1 MSTGLK
7 ILLVP
12 HTLVAPLT
20 DDHVEQIVA
29 AAGDAEVVVGR
40 DEESLQHHAKDAD
53 VMFGRI
59 RNDLLGLAENLKWV
73 HSAGAGV
80 DHFADLLGPDVRLSS
95 GSGVVGPHLAEHSLA
110 LLFAITRGIAES
122 VRDPSWSRRAN
133 VRDAQWELTDRTICI
148 VGLGGSG
155 RALASR
161 ARGLEFERIVAVD
174 PVQTADD
181 SVDEVV
187 TPEEIDR
194 VLPEADVVALTLPMT
209 PSTKGMFNAERFNLM
224 KRGSIILNVSRGGL
238 IDEDAM
244 LEALKSGQ
252 LGGAGLDVTIE
263 EPLPPEH
270 PFLYLPNVVIT
281 PHIAGGSPRR
291 AGRVVD
297 QFCENLGRFTRGDQ
311 LLNQYDAGR
320 GF

>member
-1 MSTGLK
+1 MK
-7 ILLVP
+7 VLLVP
-12 HTLVAPLT
+12 HKLIAPLGES
-20 DDHVEQIVA
+20 HVQRIVA
-29 AAGDAEVVVGR
+29 AAGDAEVVVGW
-40 DEESLQHHAKDAD
+40 DEESLLHHAKDAD

-59 RNDLLGLAENLKWV
+59 RKDLLGLAGNLQWV

-80 DHFADLLGPDVRLSS
+80 DAFAGLLRPEVRLSS
-95 GSGVVGPHLAEHSLA
+95 GSGVVGPHLAEHALA
-110 LLFAITRGIAES
+110 LLFALTRGIAES
-122 VRDPSWSRRAN
+122 VRDPSWSRRAGI
-133 VRDAQWELTDRTICI
+133 RDAQWELTDRTMCI

-174 PVQTADD
+174 PVQVADD

-194 VLPEADVVALTLPMT
+194 VLPQADVVALTLPMT
-209 PSTKGMFNAERFNLM
+209 PSTEGMFDAERFGVM
-224 KRGSIILNVSRGGL
+224 KRGAIILNVSRGGL
-238 IDEDAM
+238 IDEGAM
-244 LEALKSGQ
+244 LDALESGQ
-252 LGGAGLDVTIE
+252 LGGAGLDVTVE

-270 PFLYLPNVVIT
+270 PLWRQPNVVIT

-291 AGRVVD
+291 ADRVVD
-297 QFCENLGRFTRGDQ
+297 QFCENLGRFRRGDQ
-311 LLNQYDAGR
+311 LLNQYDAAR